1 MRIYRYVSSGIQ
13 AMKQERCF
21 FLIRRQE
28 CRKQKEEGLEEG
40 REQERETVAK
50 NLLSLGMDTEFVI
63 KATGFDKSDI
73 EKLKTTLHIPSV

>member
-1 MRIYRYVSSGIQ
+1 M
-13 AMKQERCF
+13 
-21 FLIRRQE
+21 
-28 CRKQKEEGLEEG
+28 EEG

-63 KATGFDKSDI
+63 KATGLDKSDI